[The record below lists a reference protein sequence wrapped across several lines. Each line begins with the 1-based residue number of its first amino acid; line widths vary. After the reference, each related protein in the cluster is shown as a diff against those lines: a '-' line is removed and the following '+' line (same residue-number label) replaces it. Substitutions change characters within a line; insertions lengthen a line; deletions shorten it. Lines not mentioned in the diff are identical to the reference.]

1 MESKR
6 QRDTFIFYRSFKES
20 MSDLSDAD
28 KLIMYEAITDYSLD
42 MKEPELT
49 GFPKALF
56 SLIRPF
62 LDANT
67 QRWKNGCK
75 GGAPKGNKNNRFSKS
90 TTEVQPEVNQSTTEV
105 QANKDKNVNK
115 DKNKD
120 INKESTIVSKKDE
133 LSLFPEEK
141 IDWGGLMDYFNSTFK
156 GKLPAIKSVDAKRKK
171 AIKARVAQYG
181 KQAISDVFQ
190 KVLDSPFLLG
200 ENDRNWRCDFD
211 WIFKSANFTKI
222 LEGNYNGKRTDTAA
236 ARRESVSS
244 LTDLAEE
251 LLQSSMPK
259 EG

>member
-133 LSLFPEEK
+133 LSLSSPSEEFIKFNQWLDKHCPFVLKVKTQMTEPEYQKLLAKYTKKEICDVLESLNYWKDFPK
-141 IDWGGLMDYFNSTFK
+141 
-156 GKLPAIKSVDAKRKK
+156 
-171 AIKARVAQYG
+171 
-181 KQAISDVFQ
+181 
-190 KVLDSPFLLG
+190 
-200 ENDRNWRCDFD
+200 
-211 WIFKSANFTKI
+211 
-222 LEGNYNGKRTDTAA
+222 KRTNVYRSTLD
-236 ARRESVSS
+236 
-244 LTDLAEE
+244 E
-251 LLQSSMPK
+251 LK
-259 EG
+259 KKFGER

>member
-1 MESKR
+1 MESEK

-133 LSLFPEEK
+133 LSLSSPSEEFIKFNQWLDKHCPFVLKVKTQMTEPEYQKLLAKYTKKEICDVLESLNNWKDFPK
-141 IDWGGLMDYFNSTFK
+141 
-156 GKLPAIKSVDAKRKK
+156 
-171 AIKARVAQYG
+171 
-181 KQAISDVFQ
+181 
-190 KVLDSPFLLG
+190 
-200 ENDRNWRCDFD
+200 
-211 WIFKSANFTKI
+211 
-222 LEGNYNGKRTDTAA
+222 KRTNVYRSTLD
-236 ARRESVSS
+236 
-244 LTDLAEE
+244 E
-251 LLQSSMPK
+251 LK
-259 EG
+259 KKFGER

>member
-1 MESKR
+1 MESKK

-120 INKESTIVSKKDE
+120 INKENTIVSKKDE
-133 LSLFPEEK
+133 LSLSSPSEEFIKFNQWLEEHCPFVLKVKTQMTEPE
-141 IDWGGLMDYFNSTFK
+141 YQ
-156 GKLPAIKSVDAKRKK
+156 KLLAKYTKK
-171 AIKARVAQYG
+171 E
-181 KQAISDVFQ
+181 ISDV
-190 KVLDSPFLLG
+190 LESL
-200 ENDRNWRCDFD
+200 NNWKDFP
-211 WIFKSANFTKI
+211 K
-222 LEGNYNGKRTDTAA
+222 KRTNVYRSTLD
-236 ARRESVSS
+236 
-244 LTDLAEE
+244 E
-251 LLQSSMPK
+251 LK
-259 EG
+259 KKFGER

>member
-1 MESKR
+1 MESEK

-62 LDANT
+62 LDANI
-67 QRWKNGCK
+67 QRWENGRK

-90 TTEVQPEVNQSTTEV
+90 TTEVQPKYNQSTTEV

-120 INKESTIVSKKDE
+120 INKENTIVSKKDE
-133 LSLFPEEK
+133 LSLSSPSEEFIKFNQWLDDHCPFVLKVKTQMTEPE
-141 IDWGGLMDYFNSTFK
+141 YQ
-156 GKLPAIKSVDAKRKK
+156 KLLAKYTKK
-171 AIKARVAQYG
+171 E
-181 KQAISDVFQ
+181 ISDV
-190 KVLDSPFLLG
+190 LESL
-200 ENDRNWRCDFD
+200 NNWKDFP
-211 WIFKSANFTKI
+211 K
-222 LEGNYNGKRTDTAA
+222 KRTNVYRSTLD
-236 ARRESVSS
+236 
-244 LTDLAEE
+244 E
-251 LLQSSMPK
+251 LK
-259 EG
+259 KKFGER

>member
-28 KLIMYEAITDYSLD
+28 KLIMYEAITDYSLA

-56 SLIRPF
+56 SLIRRF

-67 QRWKNGCK
+67 QRGKNGCK

-133 LSLFPEEK
+133 LSLSSPSEEFIKFNQWLDKHCPFVLKVKTQMTAPEYQKLLAKYTKKEICDVLESLNNWKDFPK
-141 IDWGGLMDYFNSTFK
+141 
-156 GKLPAIKSVDAKRKK
+156 
-171 AIKARVAQYG
+171 
-181 KQAISDVFQ
+181 
-190 KVLDSPFLLG
+190 
-200 ENDRNWRCDFD
+200 
-211 WIFKSANFTKI
+211 
-222 LEGNYNGKRTDTAA
+222 KRTNVYRSTLD
-236 ARRESVSS
+236 
-244 LTDLAEE
+244 E
-251 LLQSSMPK
+251 LK
-259 EG
+259 KKFGER

>member
-1 MESKR
+1 MRMESEK

-90 TTEVQPEVNQSTTEV
+90 TTEVQPKYNQSTTEV

-133 LSLFPEEK
+133 LSLSSPSEEFIKFNQWLDKHCPFVLKVKTQMTEPEYQKLLAKYTKKEICDVLESLNNWKDFPK
-141 IDWGGLMDYFNSTFK
+141 
-156 GKLPAIKSVDAKRKK
+156 
-171 AIKARVAQYG
+171 
-181 KQAISDVFQ
+181 
-190 KVLDSPFLLG
+190 
-200 ENDRNWRCDFD
+200 
-211 WIFKSANFTKI
+211 
-222 LEGNYNGKRTDTAA
+222 KRTNVYRSTLD
-236 ARRESVSS
+236 
-244 LTDLAEE
+244 E
-251 LLQSSMPK
+251 LK
-259 EG
+259 KKFGER

>member
-105 QANKDKNVNK
+105 KANKDKNVNK

-133 LSLFPEEK
+133 LSLSSPSEEFIKFNQWLDEHCPFVLKVKTQMTEPE
-141 IDWGGLMDYFNSTFK
+141 YQ
-156 GKLPAIKSVDAKRKK
+156 KLLAKYTKK
-171 AIKARVAQYG
+171 E
-181 KQAISDVFQ
+181 ISDV
-190 KVLDSPFLLG
+190 LESL
-200 ENDRNWRCDFD
+200 NNWKDFP
-211 WIFKSANFTKI
+211 K
-222 LEGNYNGKRTDTAA
+222 KRTNVYRSTLD
-236 ARRESVSS
+236 
-244 LTDLAEE
+244 E
-251 LLQSSMPK
+251 LK
-259 EG
+259 KKFGER

>member
-1 MESKR
+1 
-6 QRDTFIFYRSFKES
+6 

-105 QANKDKNVNK
+105 QANK
-115 DKNKD
+115 
-120 INKESTIVSKKDE
+120 
-133 LSLFPEEK
+133 
-141 IDWGGLMDYFNSTFK
+141 
-156 GKLPAIKSVDAKRKK
+156 
-171 AIKARVAQYG
+171 
-181 KQAISDVFQ
+181 
-190 KVLDSPFLLG
+190 KVLSYQRKTSFLYHLH
-200 ENDRNWRCDFD
+200 
-211 WIFKSANFTKI
+211 
-222 LEGNYNGKRTDTAA
+222 
-236 ARRESVSS
+236 
-244 LTDLAEE
+244 
-251 LLQSSMPK
+251 PK
-259 EG
+259 NL

>member
-115 DKNKD
+115 DKNND

-133 LSLFPEEK
+133 LSLSSPSEEFIKFNQWLDKHCPFVLKVKTQMTEPEYQKLLAKYTKKEICDVLESLNNWKDFPK
-141 IDWGGLMDYFNSTFK
+141 
-156 GKLPAIKSVDAKRKK
+156 
-171 AIKARVAQYG
+171 
-181 KQAISDVFQ
+181 
-190 KVLDSPFLLG
+190 
-200 ENDRNWRCDFD
+200 
-211 WIFKSANFTKI
+211 
-222 LEGNYNGKRTDTAA
+222 KRTNVYRSTLD
-236 ARRESVSS
+236 
-244 LTDLAEE
+244 E
-251 LLQSSMPK
+251 LK
-259 EG
+259 KKFGER

>member
-42 MKEPELT
+42 MKEPEVT

-133 LSLFPEEK
+133 LSLSSPSEEFIKFNQWLDKHCPFVLKVKTQMTEPEYQKLLAKYTKKEICDVLESLNNWKDFPK
-141 IDWGGLMDYFNSTFK
+141 
-156 GKLPAIKSVDAKRKK
+156 
-171 AIKARVAQYG
+171 
-181 KQAISDVFQ
+181 
-190 KVLDSPFLLG
+190 
-200 ENDRNWRCDFD
+200 
-211 WIFKSANFTKI
+211 
-222 LEGNYNGKRTDTAA
+222 KRTNVYRSTLD
-236 ARRESVSS
+236 
-244 LTDLAEE
+244 E
-251 LLQSSMPK
+251 LK
-259 EG
+259 KKFGER

>member
-133 LSLFPEEK
+133 LSLSSPSEEFIKFNQWLDKHCPFVLKVKKQMTEPEYQKLLAKYTKKEICDVLESLNNWKDFPK
-141 IDWGGLMDYFNSTFK
+141 
-156 GKLPAIKSVDAKRKK
+156 
-171 AIKARVAQYG
+171 
-181 KQAISDVFQ
+181 
-190 KVLDSPFLLG
+190 
-200 ENDRNWRCDFD
+200 
-211 WIFKSANFTKI
+211 
-222 LEGNYNGKRTDTAA
+222 KRTNVYRSTLD
-236 ARRESVSS
+236 
-244 LTDLAEE
+244 E
-251 LLQSSMPK
+251 LK
-259 EG
+259 KKFGER

>member
-133 LSLFPEEK
+133 LSLSSPSEEFIKFNQWLDKHCPFVMKVKTQMTEPEYQKLLAKYTKKEICDVLESLNNWKDFPK
-141 IDWGGLMDYFNSTFK
+141 
-156 GKLPAIKSVDAKRKK
+156 
-171 AIKARVAQYG
+171 
-181 KQAISDVFQ
+181 
-190 KVLDSPFLLG
+190 
-200 ENDRNWRCDFD
+200 
-211 WIFKSANFTKI
+211 
-222 LEGNYNGKRTDTAA
+222 KRTNVYRSTLD
-236 ARRESVSS
+236 
-244 LTDLAEE
+244 E
-251 LLQSSMPK
+251 LK
-259 EG
+259 KKFGER

>member
-90 TTEVQPEVNQSTTEV
+90 TTEVQPEVNQSTTDV

-133 LSLFPEEK
+133 LSLSSPSEEFIKFNQWLDKHCPFVLKVKTQMTEPEYQKLLAKYTKKEICDVLESLNNWKDFPK
-141 IDWGGLMDYFNSTFK
+141 
-156 GKLPAIKSVDAKRKK
+156 
-171 AIKARVAQYG
+171 
-181 KQAISDVFQ
+181 
-190 KVLDSPFLLG
+190 
-200 ENDRNWRCDFD
+200 
-211 WIFKSANFTKI
+211 
-222 LEGNYNGKRTDTAA
+222 KRTNVYRSTLD
-236 ARRESVSS
+236 
-244 LTDLAEE
+244 E
-251 LLQSSMPK
+251 LK
-259 EG
+259 KKFGER

>member
-1 MESKR
+1 MEGKK

-133 LSLFPEEK
+133 LSLSSPSEEFIKFNQWLDKHCPFVLKVKTQMTEPE
-141 IDWGGLMDYFNSTFK
+141 YQ
-156 GKLPAIKSVDAKRKK
+156 KLLAKYTKK
-171 AIKARVAQYG
+171 E
-181 KQAISDVFQ
+181 ISDV
-190 KVLDSPFLLG
+190 LESL
-200 ENDRNWRCDFD
+200 NNWKDFP
-211 WIFKSANFTKI
+211 K
-222 LEGNYNGKRTDTAA
+222 KRTNVYRSTLD
-236 ARRESVSS
+236 
-244 LTDLAEE
+244 E
-251 LLQSSMPK
+251 LK
-259 EG
+259 KKFGER

>member
-1 MESKR
+1 MESKK

-120 INKESTIVSKKDE
+120 INKENTIVSKKDE
-133 LSLFPEEK
+133 LSLSSPSEEFIKFNQWLDEHCPFVLKVKTQMTEPE
-141 IDWGGLMDYFNSTFK
+141 YQ
-156 GKLPAIKSVDAKRKK
+156 KLLAKYTKK
-171 AIKARVAQYG
+171 E
-181 KQAISDVFQ
+181 ISDV
-190 KVLDSPFLLG
+190 LESLNNW
-200 ENDRNWRCDFD
+200 NDFP
-211 WIFKSANFTKI
+211 K
-222 LEGNYNGKRTDTAA
+222 KRTNVYRSTLD
-236 ARRESVSS
+236 
-244 LTDLAEE
+244 E
-251 LLQSSMPK
+251 LK
-259 EG
+259 KKFGER

>member
-6 QRDTFIFYRSFKES
+6 QRDTFIFYRSFKER

-133 LSLFPEEK
+133 LSLSSPSEEFIKFNQWLDKHCPFVLKVKTQMTEPEYQKLLAKYTKKEICDVLESLNNWKDFPK
-141 IDWGGLMDYFNSTFK
+141 
-156 GKLPAIKSVDAKRKK
+156 
-171 AIKARVAQYG
+171 
-181 KQAISDVFQ
+181 
-190 KVLDSPFLLG
+190 
-200 ENDRNWRCDFD
+200 
-211 WIFKSANFTKI
+211 
-222 LEGNYNGKRTDTAA
+222 KRTNVYRSTLD
-236 ARRESVSS
+236 
-244 LTDLAEE
+244 E
-251 LLQSSMPK
+251 LK
-259 EG
+259 KKFGER

>member
-1 MESKR
+1 
-6 QRDTFIFYRSFKES
+6 

-75 GGAPKGNKNNRFSKS
+75 GGAPRGNKNNRFSKS

-120 INKESTIVSKKDE
+120 INKENTIVSKKDE
-133 LSLFPEEK
+133 LSLSSPSEEFIKFNQWLEKHCPFVLKVKTQMTEPE
-141 IDWGGLMDYFNSTFK
+141 YQ
-156 GKLPAIKSVDAKRKK
+156 KLLAKYTKK
-171 AIKARVAQYG
+171 E
-181 KQAISDVFQ
+181 ISDV
-190 KVLDSPFLLG
+190 LESLNNW
-200 ENDRNWRCDFD
+200 NDFP
-211 WIFKSANFTKI
+211 K
-222 LEGNYNGKRTDTAA
+222 KRTNVYRSTLD
-236 ARRESVSS
+236 
-244 LTDLAEE
+244 E
-251 LLQSSMPK
+251 LK
-259 EG
+259 KKFGER

>member
-1 MESKR
+1 MESKK

-75 GGAPKGNKNNRFSKS
+75 GGAPRGNKNNRFSKS

-133 LSLFPEEK
+133 LSLSSPSEEFIKFNQWLDKHCPFVLKVKTQMTEPEYQKLLAKYTKKEICDVLESLNNWKDFPK
-141 IDWGGLMDYFNSTFK
+141 
-156 GKLPAIKSVDAKRKK
+156 
-171 AIKARVAQYG
+171 
-181 KQAISDVFQ
+181 
-190 KVLDSPFLLG
+190 
-200 ENDRNWRCDFD
+200 
-211 WIFKSANFTKI
+211 
-222 LEGNYNGKRTDTAA
+222 KRTNVYRSTLD
-236 ARRESVSS
+236 
-244 LTDLAEE
+244 E
-251 LLQSSMPK
+251 LK
-259 EG
+259 KKFGER

>member
-1 MESKR
+1 MESKK

-120 INKESTIVSKKDE
+120 INKENTIVSKKDD
-133 LSLFPEEK
+133 LSLSSPSEAFIKFNQWLDEHCPFVLKVKTQMTEPE
-141 IDWGGLMDYFNSTFK
+141 YQ
-156 GKLPAIKSVDAKRKK
+156 KLLAKYTKK
-171 AIKARVAQYG
+171 E
-181 KQAISDVFQ
+181 ISDV
-190 KVLDSPFLLG
+190 LESL
-200 ENDRNWRCDFD
+200 NNWKDFP
-211 WIFKSANFTKI
+211 K
-222 LEGNYNGKRTDTAA
+222 KRTNVYRSTLD
-236 ARRESVSS
+236 
-244 LTDLAEE
+244 E
-251 LLQSSMPK
+251 LK
-259 EG
+259 KKFGER